1 MDIAEKMAAD
11 IALAMD
17 GGEWKD
23 GKWYSKFHRDAWI
36 KAVKPYADEIERLRE
51 ALRLIPK
58 TITDAA
64 DEIERLRKALTE
76 LDRGINQWLPAE
88 SVIKKSLLKIIA
100 DALKEGE

>member
-36 KAVKPYADEIERLRE
+36 KAVKPYADEIERLRKE
-51 ALRLIPK
+51 NQKQR
-58 TITDAA
+58 
-64 DEIERLRKALTE
+64 ERIMLLNSMIQTE
-76 LDRGINQWLPAE
+76 H
-88 SVIKKSLLKIIA
+88 KIIRVA
-100 DALKEGE
+100 ALKEGE